1 MKWGD
6 SMAEVFNNIR
16 AECAR
21 NHLSLTELTIKAG
34 IERRTFYNWEIKGD
48 MPVSALCNFAEILN
62 VTTDKLLG
70 I

>member
-1 MKWGD
+1 M
-6 SMAEVFNNIR
+6 SEVFNNIR

-21 NHLSLTELTIKAG
+21 KHLSLAELTTKAG
-34 IERRTFYNWEIKGD
+34 IERRTFYNWESKGD
-48 MPVSALCNFAEILN
+48 MPVSALCEFAEILK